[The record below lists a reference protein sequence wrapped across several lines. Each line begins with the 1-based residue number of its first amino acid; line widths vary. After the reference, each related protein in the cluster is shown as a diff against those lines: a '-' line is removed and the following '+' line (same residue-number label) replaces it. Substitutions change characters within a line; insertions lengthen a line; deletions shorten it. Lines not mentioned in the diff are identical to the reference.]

1 MVAGDRAVSDH
12 WLDWA
17 ALALECAAGA
27 VVLALVLQGFFPGLV
42 S

>member
-1 MVAGDRAVSDH
+1 MSDH

-17 ALALECAAGA
+17 ILAIECAAGA
-27 VVLALVLQGFFPGLV
+27 IVLAMVLQGFFPGLV